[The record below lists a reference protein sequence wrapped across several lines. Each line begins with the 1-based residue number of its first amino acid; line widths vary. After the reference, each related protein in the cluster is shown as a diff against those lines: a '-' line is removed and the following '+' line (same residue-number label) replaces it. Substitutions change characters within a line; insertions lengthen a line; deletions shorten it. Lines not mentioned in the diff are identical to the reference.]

1 MPIDLADIQ
10 TAMANG
16 RANDR
21 LQKAKRMA
29 GNDRVEQLLA
39 ELKPIAEAERRL
51 DELEADARVYLN
63 RQYGIEDQFIAA
75 GLTPRQARMVEALE
89 ELKGRGVPSAFIH
102 SPMAG
107 VEERVHTRYGK
118 NPLTGQQEI
127 VPYLDPG
134 TGNVLVTNYG
144 DSRTGNID
152 MAGYGKGSEY
162 VQDRAMRLMGQNPIR
177 NNNSNVTDVDFLV
190 NGKGIDGEIRE
201 DFEAK
206 NRNVPVQ
213 LYTLTTTPETKG
225 GNKRVVASAVD
236 RVIRDELRKRGG
248 NAIDATER
256 AYQSRRLEDA
266 IPGKLAKTE
275 SIPQLL
281 MTTLRSQDAI
291 ANKATKDKLA
301 IAPRE
306 VRVVDMKAAKDYV
319 EGMTAEQTL
328 RGTGG
333 RAALQ
338 VRPNDGD
345 PYSRNREGRGR
356 VYIRVPEN
364 TPGVS
369 YDAAQRFPHVA
380 QLY

>member
-1 MPIDLADIQ
+1 MALRPSDLERMHGKDLSRWAPKDKRKAADVDIDKLIEDMKVLSQ
-10 TAMANG
+10 
-16 RANDR
+16 
-21 LQKAKRMA
+21 Q
-29 GNDRVEQLLA
+29 EQLLDNI
-39 ELKPIAEAERRL
+39 EDEARI
-51 DELEADARVYLN
+51 YLN

-75 GLTPRQARMVEALE
+75 GLTPGQARMVEALE
-89 ELKGRGVPSAFIH
+89 ELKRYGVPSAFIH
-102 SPMAG
+102 RPMQG
-107 VEERVHTRYGK
+107 VERRIHTRYGT
-118 NPLTGQQEI
+118 NPLTGEQEI
-127 VPYLDPG
+127 IPYLDPG
-134 TGNVLVTNYG
+134 TGKVLVTNYG
-144 DSRTGNID
+144 DSRAGNID
-152 MAGYGKGSEY
+152 MAGYHKGSEY
-162 VQDRAMRLMGQNPIR
+162 VQDRAMRLMGKNPIR
-177 NNNSNVTDVDFLV
+177 NNNRNVTDVDFKV
-190 NGKGIDGEIRE
+190 DGIGIDGEIRE

-206 NRNVPVQ
+206 NKNVPVQ

-225 GNKRVVASAVD
+225 GDKRVVARAVEK
-236 RVIRDELRKRGG
+236 VIRDELISRGG
-248 NAIDATER
+248 SAINATER
-256 AYQSRRLEDA
+256 AYQDGRLQDA
-266 IPGKLAKTE
+266 IPGKLAKTD

-281 MTTLRSQDAI
+281 MTTLRSSDAI

-306 VRVVDMKAAKDYV
+306 VRVVDMNAARDYV
-319 EGMTAEQTL
+319 EGMTAEEVL

-333 RAALQ
+333 RSVLQ